1 MDTIVASAS
10 PWGRSAVAVLRL
22 SGPEAQEIAMRLC
35 PAGPT
40 WKPRRASVRRATD
53 GESIIDSVLVVW
65 MPGPR
70 SYTGEDV
77 VELSC
82 HGNPVIIE
90 QLLDRSISLGARMA
104 RPGEFTRR
112 AVLNGRMD
120 LLQAEAVAAAI
131 DAGSASG
138 VRLALQGLEGRLK
151 LPLEDLQR
159 ELFELTAEL
168 EARIDHPGEDLGLD
182 SDAVLAQRIE
192 MFEQQTK
199 VLAESW
205 TSGRIRVGG
214 ARVALIG
221 KVNAGKSSLFNA
233 ILGSERA
240 LVSNRAGTTRD
251 VIECSV
257 VLDGLEVTFLDTAG
271 LRDPDRSDVD
281 ELEEAGIA
289 QGIKLSQ
296 GVDLELWVHRLDEP
310 LNVDD
315 LPPKVA
321 VQRMMVGTHSDCQ
334 TVDGAVVDFA
344 VSNLTGA
351 GVQDLLEGIR
361 HRLDAGSTSGE
372 QVSLYSQRQ
381 HDLMCKLSAHAFA
394 ARDALMGVLGP
405 AVASEELQSAL
416 QRLAELCGGDPREEV
431 LDHLFA
437 RFCIGK

>member
-1 MDTIVASAS
+1 MDGWT
-10 PWGRSAVAVLRL
+10 
-22 SGPEAQEIAMRLC
+22 
-35 PAGPT
+35 
-40 WKPRRASVRRATD
+40 
-53 GESIIDSVLVVW
+53 
-65 MPGPR
+65 
-70 SYTGEDV
+70 
-77 VELSC
+77 
-82 HGNPVIIE
+82 
-90 QLLDRSISLGARMA
+90 
-104 RPGEFTRR
+104 
-112 AVLNGRMD
+112 
-120 LLQAEAVAAAI
+120 LQAEAVAAAI

-257 VLDGLEVTFLDTAG
+257 VLDGLEVHFSIRLACVIPIV
-271 LRDPDRSDVD
+271 RVDV
-281 ELEEAGIA
+281 EEAGIA

-296 GVDLELWVHRLDEP
+296 GVDLGLWVRRLD
-310 LNVDD
+310 
-315 LPPKVA
+315 
-321 VQRMMVGTHSDCQ
+321 G
-334 TVDGAVVDFA
+334 
-344 VSNLTGA
+344 
-351 GVQDLLEGIR
+351 
-361 HRLDAGSTSGE
+361 
-372 QVSLYSQRQ
+372 Y
-381 HDLMCKLSAHAFA
+381 
-394 ARDALMGVLGP
+394 
-405 AVASEELQSAL
+405 
-416 QRLAELCGGDPREEV
+416 
-431 LDHLFA
+431 
-437 RFCIGK
+437 